1 MSLNNLMM
9 NTLKTKK
16 INDIKKDEKTIN
28 GNWKTI
34 LLFKIVSLFI
44 TARYKWVILNPNG
57 NQSKKIM
64 TSRAFVL

>member
-1 MSLNNLMM
+1 M

-44 TARYKWVILNPNG
+44 TARYK
-57 NQSKKIM
+57 
-64 TSRAFVL
+64 